1 MYFDPQL
8 EFSNPFEREINVI
21 TFTGAMDYWANI
33 DAVKWFVEQVLQEI
47 RKECPL
53 TRFYI
58 VGANPSDEV
67 IGLQKHEGIV
77 VTGRV
82 DDIRP
87 YVKHSSLIVAPMRIA
102 RGIQNKVLEAM
113 AMAKPLVATS
123 LALEG
128 IVLCDNYKPRLAD
141 SPEAFAEQCLAALQE
156 NSIDNVTEARDCI
169 KQHYDWEQNLH
180 RVVELLQGDGQG
192 CGR

>member
-1 MYFDPQL
+1 
-8 EFSNPFEREINVI
+8 
-21 TFTGAMDYWANI
+21 MDYWANI

-47 RKECPL
+47 RKECPQ

-58 VGANPSDEV
+58 VGTNPSDEV
-67 IGLQKHEGIV
+67 IRLQKNEGIV

-87 YVKHSSLIVAPMRIA
+87 YMKHSSLIVAPMRIA

-128 IVLCDNYKPRLAD
+128 ITPCKHYFPLQADTPEMFAKKCIAILQNKDSRSEPQARQCIKENYDWDKNLA
-141 SPEAFAEQCLAALQE
+141 AVANLFYGVEQC
-156 NSIDNVTEARDCI
+156 
-169 KQHYDWEQNLH
+169 
-180 RVVELLQGDGQG
+180 
-192 CGR
+192 